1 MLDPYIL
8 YHNLYSGQCWCHTS
22 CLGSLL
28 GREKYNRLHRFHY
41 TLIYE
46 QEWKISFYC
55 IPKIFFYSTRVLNY
69 NNSKIVFILFIDI
82 ICNIW
87 STFKRLYVQISK
99 DAQVSITYMFCT
111 IVPNALSYPWSNK
124 ISYYVQIISP
134 MKKYST

>member
-8 YHNLYSGQCWCHTS
+8 YHNLYSGQYWCHTS
-22 CLGSLL
+22 CLGSFL

-55 IPKIFFYSTRVLNY
+55 ILKIFFYSTRVLNY
-69 NNSKIVFILFIDI
+69 NNSKTVFILFIDTCI

-87 STFKRLYVQISK
+87 STFKRLYDQISL
-99 DAQVSITYMFCT
+99 VLLYMFCT
-111 IVPNALSYPWSNK
+111 IFPNALSYPWSNK